1 MTSSRLTRASLSI
14 LSLIAFT
21 NQLTFSSNSRK
32 LSPVTVDSIADD
44 GTPVDDSLITGER
57 ERKEGENREEEVTTE
72 QNGTVEDHCD
82 DLASNRDRDNDSD
95 GDNDRMYE
103 QTRRE
108 E

>member
-1 MTSSRLTRASLSI
+1 MMELQSTTHSSR
-14 LSLIAFT
+14 
-21 NQLTFSSNSRK
+21 
-32 LSPVTVDSIADD
+32 
-44 GTPVDDSLITGER
+44 ER
-57 ERKEGENREEEVTTE
+57 ERGRRGRTEKWEVTTE

-95 GDNDRMYE
+95 GDNDRDKDRMYE